1 MVSQIAPP
9 NAIPHFPLQ
18 AATFGE
24 GRSVDGRRSV
34 FPNAPSRWIP
44 RLRLDL
50 AMAME
55 DHDLNRIKRFL
66 PVAQNLGVAPEVG
79 LWDAT

>member
-1 MVSQIAPP
+1 
-9 NAIPHFPLQ
+9 
-18 AATFGE
+18 
-24 GRSVDGRRSV
+24 
-34 FPNAPSRWIP
+34 
-44 RLRLDL
+44 
-50 AMAME
+50 MAME

>member
-1 MVSQIAPP
+1 MG
-9 NAIPHFPLQ
+9 IPQ
-18 AATFGE
+18 
-24 GRSVDGRRSV
+24 GRSIYGLPKGSK
-34 FPNAPSRWIP
+34 PLESL

-66 PVAQNLGVAPEVG
+66 PVAQNLGVAPEVQMG
-79 LWDAT
+79 

>member
-1 MVSQIAPP
+1 VVSQVAAP

-18 AATFGE
+18 VAT
-24 GRSVDGRRSV
+24 
-34 FPNAPSRWIP
+34 APSHWIP